1 MRTKKFNEEYSKVI
15 DIREI
20 TIADM
25 LVLKLVRTDNVGA
38 GDGFGTK
45 ILDRQSE
52 KF

>member
-1 MRTKKFNEEYSKVI
+1 MRTKKFNEEYSEVI

-25 LVLKLVRTDNVGA
+25 LVLKLVRTDNNGA
-38 GDGFGTK
+38 GDGFRTK
-45 ILDRQSE
+45 ILDRRSE